1 MNQGLKEQG
10 EEQEK
15 DKKNKN
21 SCIVNRHYDQKMNDI
36 MRTDTSGI
44 FMQILSNVK
53 WNGSEMARRLK
64 KNERTISLSIPYLQ
78 P

>member
-15 DKKNKN
+15 NKKNKN

>member
-1 MNQGLKEQG
+1 MNQRLKEQG